1 MEIEGLL
8 NSKLLQLMSIDME
21 KEQIRSLLHMG
32 EEPEPEPPKVEPPKR
47 QITMASPGQKPAQP
61 APPSASV
68 YRAPEPQYDVR
79 AGRSQPA
86 PKMIAEEKQQVR
98 SVKSASFDSF
108 DVPESF
114 LGQADIPMSN
124 FRPY

>member
-1 MEIEGLL
+1 
-8 NSKLLQLMSIDME
+8 
-21 KEQIRSLLHMG
+21 MG

-79 AGRSQPA
+79 AGRRQPA

-108 DVPESF
+108 DLLMIYPCRLWWSLEGRKRA
-114 LGQADIPMSN
+114 LG
-124 FRPY
+124 RY